1 MAPRIEPIPDDHVP
15 EETREHFRLAE
26 ERGAPNA
33 TLLRIL
39 AHHPASLDTFYTA
52 WNQSFYGGEVDHG
65 LKEIMR
71 VRMARLR
78 NCGY

>member
-1 MAPRIEPIPDDHVP
+1 MAPRVQPVADHEVP
-15 EETREHFRLAE
+15 EKVRAYFRLAE

-39 AHHPASLDTFYTA
+39 ARDPASLDIFYTA
-52 WNQSFYGGEVDHG
+52 WNASFYGGQVEHE
-65 LKEIMR
+65 LKELMR

-78 NCGY
+78 GCAY